1 MSDDD
6 GGGAMGWLIWIG
18 ALLLI
23 NFLSWAFNWG
33 FWLY

>member
-1 MSDDD
+1 MSE
-6 GGGAMGWLIWIG
+6 GGSGVGGWLIWIG

-23 NFLSWAFNWG
+23 NALSYFLEWG

>member
-1 MSDDD
+1 MSDDE
-6 GGGAMGWLIWIG
+6 GGGRGWLIWIG

-23 NFLSWAFNWG
+23 NGLSYAFSWG